1 MNINIYGSTGI
12 IGSKTL
18 KILNDYFPKIKIN
31 LLCADKNVNKL
42 IKQIHLYSP
51 KFVYLNN
58 KKKLSILK
66 KNINSTT
73 KILDYNELVY
83 YLKETKSDLSLL
95 AISGYKS
102 LNYFEIILKNT
113 HSLGLVSKE
122 TIVSAGHLF
131 NKYNKSIKNKIF
143 PLDSEHFSIFNYL
156 NKNNIDDLAKLT
168 LTASG
173 GPFLG
178 KKYSS
183 LSNISFKKAS
193 SHPNWKMGYK
203 NSIDSAT
210 LSNKCLELVEA
221 HYLFNLP
228 FEKLNVIIHPQSK
241 IHSIFEYKNYIYNM
255 IAFYNDMTIPIYHF
269 LNQDQNSTLKYNKF
283 SLVKNSEYKFMDVK
297 FSEFPILKLFN
308 AMDKYE
314 PTNIIKFNVANE
326 FAVNLFKNNII
337 KYTDIYKIVAKITS
351 LNLNYKLKSIKDI
364 LEYHE
369 LLERKILLKDL
380 SIS

>member
-18 KILNDYFPKIKIN
+18 KILNDYFPKIKVN
-31 LLCADKNVNKL
+31 LLCANKNVNKL

-156 NKNNIDDLAKLT
+156 NKNNINDLAKLT

-193 SHPNWKMGYK
+193 SHPSWKMGYK

-283 SLVKNSEYKFMDVK
+283 NLVKNSEYKFMDVK

>member
-73 KILDYNELVY
+73 KILDYNELVC
-83 YLKETKSDLSLL
+83 YLKDTKSDLSLL

-156 NKNNIDDLAKLT
+156 NKNNINDLAKLT
-168 LTASG
+168 LTAS
-173 GPFLG
+173 
-178 KKYSS
+178 
-183 LSNISFKKAS
+183 
-193 SHPNWKMGYK
+193 
-203 NSIDSAT
+203 
-210 LSNKCLELVEA
+210 
-221 HYLFNLP
+221 
-228 FEKLNVIIHPQSK
+228 
-241 IHSIFEYKNYIYNM
+241 
-255 IAFYNDMTIPIYHF
+255 
-269 LNQDQNSTLKYNKF
+269 
-283 SLVKNSEYKFMDVK
+283 
-297 FSEFPILKLFN
+297 
-308 AMDKYE
+308 
-314 PTNIIKFNVANE
+314 
-326 FAVNLFKNNII
+326 
-337 KYTDIYKIVAKITS
+337 
-351 LNLNYKLKSIKDI
+351 
-364 LEYHE
+364 
-369 LLERKILLKDL
+369 
-380 SIS
+380 

>member
-66 KNINSTT
+66 KNTNSTT
-73 KILDYNELVY
+73 KILDYNELVC
-83 YLKETKSDLSLL
+83 YLKDTKSDLSLL

-156 NKNNIDDLAKLT
+156 NKNNINDLNKLT

-210 LSNKCLELVEA
+210 LSNKCLEIVEA

-308 AMDKYE
+308 EMDKYE

-369 LLERKILLKDL
+369 LLERKILLKNL

>member
-18 KILNDYFPKIKIN
+18 KILKDYFPKIKIN
-31 LLCADKNVNKL
+31 LLCANKNVNKL

-58 KKKLSILK
+58 KKKLSIVK
-66 KNINSTT
+66 KNINSST

-156 NKNNIDDLAKLT
+156 NKNNINDLNKLT

-283 SLVKNSEYKFMDVK
+283 NLVKNSEYKFMDVK

-308 AMDKYE
+308 EMDKYD

-351 LNLNYKLKSIKDI
+351 LNLNYKLKTIKDV
-364 LEYHE
+364 LDYHE
-369 LLERKILLKDL
+369 LLERKILLKNL
-380 SIS
+380 PIS

>member
-131 NKYNKSIKNKIF
+131 NNYNKLIKNKIF

-156 NKNNIDDLAKLT
+156 NKNNINDLAKLT

-308 AMDKYE
+308 EMDKYE

-369 LLERKILLKDL
+369 LLERKILLKNL
-380 SIS
+380 SNF

>member
-308 AMDKYE
+308 EMDKYE

-369 LLERKILLKDL
+369 LLERKILRKDL

>member
-31 LLCADKNVNKL
+31 LLCANKNVNKL

-58 KKKLSILK
+58 KKKLSIVK
-66 KNINSTT
+66 KNINSST

-156 NKNNIDDLAKLT
+156 NKNNINDLNKLT

-221 HYLFNLP
+221 HYLFNIP

-241 IHSIFEYKNYIYNM
+241 IHSIFEYNNYIYNM

-269 LNQDQNSTLKYNKF
+269 LNQNQNSTLKYNKF

-308 AMDKYE
+308 EMDKYD
-314 PTNIIKFNVANE
+314 PTNIIKFNVGNE

-369 LLERKILLKDL
+369 LLERKILRKDL

>member
-18 KILNDYFPKIKIN
+18 KILKDYFPKIKIN
-31 LLCADKNVNKL
+31 LLCANKNVNKL

-58 KKKLSILK
+58 KKKLSIVK
-66 KNINSTT
+66 KNINSST

-156 NKNNIDDLAKLT
+156 NKNNINDLNKLT

-221 HYLFNLP
+221 HYLFNIP

-241 IHSIFEYKNYIYNM
+241 IHSIFEYNNYIYNM

-269 LNQDQNSTLKYNKF
+269 LNQNQNSTLKYNKF

-308 AMDKYE
+308 EMDKYD

-369 LLERKILLKDL
+369 LLERKILRKDL

>member
-51 KFVYLNN
+51 KFVYLNS
-58 KKKLSILK
+58 KEKLSILK

-131 NKYNKSIKNKIF
+131 NKYNKPIINKIF

-156 NKNNIDDLAKLT
+156 NKNNINDLAKLT

-308 AMDKYE
+308 EMDKYE

-369 LLERKILLKDL
+369 LLERKILLKNL

>member
-73 KILDYNELVY
+73 KILDYNELIF

-156 NKNNIDDLAKLT
+156 NKNNINDLAKLT

-308 AMDKYE
+308 EMDKYE